1 MPERPSPP
9 HRTLIALLSV
19 ATLAGAAPAGA
30 ALAQTTGTTTASSTA
45 STSTTSPS
53 ATTAPATST
62 TTTTTPAA
70 KPKLAL
76 SWTVL
81 SRQCRTVTKTVKVR
95 TKKRIKVGTETRT
108 ETVTKRVRKRVREC
122 GKRPANAPG
131 RVLHLRWRQHGEVFG
146 HLTLAGQ
153 PISGAIVT
161 IQSAI
166 PKWKTTSTNV
176 VTNASG
182 RFSAII
188 TGPDK
193 TITLGYSPGPGTAV
207 IASKRVQ
214 ATAHLSL
221 KVENLRAGHFAR
233 FSGIV
238 FGGHIPQDL
247 YIQFWYYAGPAGW
260 QPFSHLAIVA
270 RHNGHWST
278 GVPIPADSR
287 GYRYEIKATVVR
299 SPHWPWAHTNSAV
312 VTRLVS

>member
-1 MPERPSPP
+1 MPPRPPRRRSLAAVLAV
-9 HRTLIALLSV
+9 TV
-19 ATLAGAAPAGA
+19 LAGMTAASTTA
-30 ALAQTTGTTTASSTA
+30 AQTTSPTTASSTVA
-45 STSTTSPS
+45 TSTPSPS
-53 ATTAPATST
+53 ANTAPTTSA
-62 TTTTTPAA
+62 TTTTPTA

-81 SRQCRTVTKTVKVR
+81 THQCWTTTKTVTVKTR
-95 TKKRIKVGTETRT
+95 KRVKVGTKYRT
-108 ETVTKRVRKRVREC
+108 KTVIERVKKRVRTC
-122 GKRPANAPG
+122 GKRPSKAPG
-131 RVLHLRWRQHGEVFG
+131 RVLHLHWRQHGEVFG

-153 PISGAIVT
+153 PIANAVVT

-166 PKWKTTSTNV
+166 PHSKTTSTSA
-176 VTNASG
+176 VTNAHG

-188 TGPDK
+188 TGPNK
-193 TITLGYSPGPGTAV
+193 TFTFTYSPGPGIDVVATKNV
-207 IASKRVQ
+207 R

-221 KVENLRAGHFAR
+221 TVGHLRAGRRAR

-270 RHNGHWST
+270 RRNGHWST

-287 GYRYEIKATVVR
+287 GYRYEIKATVVA
-299 SPHWPWAHTNSAV
+299 SPDWPWAHTETRV
-312 VTRLVS
+312 VTRIVS